1 MKRDFHVKQNEDL
14 KVGEVREH
22 VKREELVY

>member
-1 MKRDFHVKQNEDL
+1 MKRDFYFKQDEDL
-14 KVGEVREH
+14 KVGEVGEH